1 MIKYLYN
8 KKERLLICMGKI
20 IVHDFYCTKCGSK
33 GINVPR
39 IKGKLREPGHLKKL
53 FCLKCQEE
61 VNHVETTDNG
71 KYTYYDFLIEFNNNS
86 FNDSYSKSTSK
97 NYKYI
102 KCY

>member
-1 MIKYLYN
+1 
-8 KKERLLICMGKI
+8 MGKI

-71 KYTYYDFLIEFNNNS
+71 K
-86 FNDSYSKSTSK
+86 
-97 NYKYI
+97 
-102 KCY
+102 

>member
-1 MIKYLYN
+1 
-8 KKERLLICMGKI
+8 MGKI

-71 KYTYYDFLIEFNNNS
+71 KYTYYDFLIEFNNNIR
-86 FNDSYSKSTSK
+86 N
-97 NYKYI
+97 
-102 KCY
+102 

>member
-1 MIKYLYN
+1 
-8 KKERLLICMGKI
+8 MGKI
-20 IVHDFYCTKCGSK
+20 IIHDFYCTKCGSK

-71 KYTYYDFLIEFNNNS
+71 KYTYYDFLIEFNNNN
-86 FNDSYSKSTSK
+86 FNDEGLRKKTYNQLLSELMEEGIL
-97 NYKYI
+97 N
-102 KCY
+102 